1 MKLWWTL
8 AVAGMSGV
16 WVGGVV
22 LVERTAAQGQPSVV
36 AKGNAGET
44 FKNVSTS
51 TLKGLSVDVFIN
63 TMGVIADDLGL
74 DCADC
79 HPNAGTDQ
87 VDWVIDTPPKRTARR
102 MIEMVATINR
112 TNFGGVQRV
121 TCWTCHH
128 GRDIPASTIALD
140 SLYESP
146 NAERDDIL
154 KQEIGEPPATQVLD
168 KYIAALGG
176 AQRLAGLNSFIATGV
191 SIGYAGL
198 GGNGDFSIYAK
209 APNQR
214 TTLIKF
220 KDHPERGEST
230 WAFGGLAGWIK
241 TPRGLLG
248 EYDLIGGELDGARLE
263 AQMAFPGQIK
273 QVLTNWRV
281 GAKQSIGDRDFQVV
295 QGTGP
300 RDLLATLYF
309 DPQTGLLTRLIR
321 YSPSPVGRMPT
332 QIDYSDYRDV
342 GGIKFPFEY
351 TFKWLD
357 GRYTAKI
364 TDVKTNVPIDPAI
377 FGKPSARPGG

>member
-8 AVAGMSGV
+8 AVAGISGG
-16 WVGGVV
+16 WLGGFALIERAEAQTQPFVV
-22 LVERTAAQGQPSVV
+22 V
-36 AKGNAGET
+36 KGKTAGET
-44 FKNVSTS
+44 FKNVSTG
-51 TLKGLSVDVFIN
+51 LKDLSVDDFLG

-87 VDWVIDTPPKRTARR
+87 VDWVVDTPPKRTARR
-102 MIEMVATINR
+102 MIEMVGTINR

-140 SLYESP
+140 TLYESP
-146 NAERDDIL
+146 NAEKEDIV
-154 KQEIGEPPATQVLD
+154 KAEPGEPSATQILD
-168 KYIAALGG
+168 KYIAAVGG
-176 AQRLAGLNSFIATGV
+176 AQRLAGLTSFVASGV
-191 SIGYAGL
+191 SVGYAGL
-198 GGNGDFSIYAK
+198 GGNGDFTIYAK
-209 APNQR
+209 APNER

-230 WAFGGLAGWIK
+230 WAFNGATGWIK
-241 TPRGLLG
+241 TPRGLVG
-248 EYDLIGGELDGARLE
+248 EYELTGGELDGARLE
-263 AQMAFPGQIK
+263 AQMALPGQIK
-273 QVLTNWRV
+273 QALTNWRV
-281 GAKQSIGDRDFQVV
+281 GSKQSIGDRDYQVV

-300 RDLLATLYF
+300 RNFMATLYF
-309 DPQTGLLTRLIR
+309 DPQTGLLARLIR

-364 TDVKTNVPIDPAI
+364 NEVKTNVAIDQAI

>member
-22 LVERTAAQGQPSVV
+22 LVERTAAQGQPSVI

-51 TLKGLSVDVFIN
+51 TLKGL
-63 TMGVIADDLGL
+63 GV

-146 NAERDDIL
+146 NAEREDIV
-154 KQEIGEPPATQVLD
+154 KAEPGEP
-168 KYIAALGG
+168 
-176 AQRLAGLNSFIATGV
+176 
-191 SIGYAGL
+191 
-198 GGNGDFSIYAK
+198 
-209 APNQR
+209 
-214 TTLIKF
+214 
-220 KDHPERGEST
+220 
-230 WAFGGLAGWIK
+230 
-241 TPRGLLG
+241 
-248 EYDLIGGELDGARLE
+248 
-263 AQMAFPGQIK
+263 
-273 QVLTNWRV
+273 
-281 GAKQSIGDRDFQVV
+281 
-295 QGTGP
+295 
-300 RDLLATLYF
+300 
-309 DPQTGLLTRLIR
+309 
-321 YSPSPVGRMPT
+321 
-332 QIDYSDYRDV
+332 
-342 GGIKFPFEY
+342 
-351 TFKWLD
+351 
-357 GRYTAKI
+357 
-364 TDVKTNVPIDPAI
+364 
-377 FGKPSARPGG
+377 SA